1 MFKASKLNGNASE
14 LLKRCE
20 EVFEMQEGDIVYSI
34 CLDLDDN
41 QLLIEMEEIDVD
53 GNFSGIFD
61 YEPDMSERPE
71 ALAYLMGDRDD
82 FND

>member
-1 MFKASKLNGNASE
+1 MTTASKLNGNSSE
-14 LLKRCE
+14 LNKRCA

-34 CLDLDDN
+34 CLTDD
-41 QLLIEMEEIDVD
+41 QLVVEMEEIDVD
-53 GNFSGIFD
+53 GCYSGIFD
-61 YEPDMSERPE
+61 YLPYMDERPE

>member
-1 MFKASKLNGNASE
+1 MFKASKLNGNYDE
-14 LLKRCE
+14 LNRRCS
-20 EVFEMQEGDIVYSI
+20 EVFEMQEGDTVYSI
-34 CLDLDDN
+34 CLDGD
-41 QLLIEMEEIDVD
+41 QPIIEMEEIDVD

>member
-1 MFKASKLNGNASE
+1 MTTASKLNGNSSE
-14 LLKRCE
+14 LNKRCS

-34 CLDLDDN
+34 CLTDD
-41 QLLIEMEEIDVD
+41 QLVVEMEEIDVD
-53 GNFSGIFD
+53 GCYSGIFD
-61 YEPDMSERPE
+61 YLPYMAERPE

>member
-1 MFKASKLNGNASE
+1 MFKASKLNGNSE
-14 LLKRCE
+14 ELNKRCS

-34 CLDLDDN
+34 CVDN
-41 QLLIEMEEIDVD
+41 GQPIIEMEEIDVD
-53 GNFSGIFD
+53 GQYSGIFE
-61 YEPDMSERPE
+61 YLPYMGERPE

>member
-1 MFKASKLNGNASE
+1 MITASKLNGNYNE
-14 LLKRCE
+14 LNRRCSD
-20 EVFEMQEGDIVYSI
+20 VFEMQEGDTVYSI
-34 CLDLDDN
+34 CLN
-41 QLLIEMEEIDVD
+41 NGQLIIEMEEIDVD

-61 YEPDMSERPE
+61 YLPNMIERPE

>member
-1 MFKASKLNGNASE
+1 MFIGSNLNGNYNE

-34 CLDLDDN
+34 CLDN
-41 QLLIEMEEIDVD
+41 GQLIIEMEEIDVD
-53 GNFSGIFD
+53 GNYSGIFD
-61 YEPDMSERPE
+61 YLPNMTERPE
-71 ALAYLMGDRDD
+71 ALAYLMGNRDD